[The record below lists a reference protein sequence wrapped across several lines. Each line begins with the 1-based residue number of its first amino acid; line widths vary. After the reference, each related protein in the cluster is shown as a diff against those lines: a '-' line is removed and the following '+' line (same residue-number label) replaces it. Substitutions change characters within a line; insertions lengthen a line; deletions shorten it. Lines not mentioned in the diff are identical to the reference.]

1 MTDTKKDHSDRFQEL
16 ERGVHA
22 ALETYAN
29 VHRGSGHNSIVSTYL
44 YEEARDIVLEYLG
57 LSKGRYAVI
66 FCTPSREAALKA
78 LLKQKDYLSVS
89 SRDTGLPLGIRALA
103 VKRRALPKGTPFQTG
118 GGTTRI
124 ISPDWVVWADTPDR
138 FEAGTPAIVSVIAFA
153 KALRLIRQ
161 NGNEVF
167 IDHAGEKLTAR
178 EIIYGD
184 ELEKYTGVEL
194 MGKLRQTLIGR
205 GIQVPTTE
213 GAKPFINLDN
223 SASLSLI
230 HI

>member
-1 MTDTKKDHSDRFQEL
+1 MTGQLFQEL

-89 SRDTGLPLGIRALA
+89 SRDTGLPLGI
-103 VKRRALPKGTPFQTG
+103 
-118 GGTTRI
+118 
-124 ISPDWVVWADTPDR
+124 
-138 FEAGTPAIVSVIAFA
+138 
-153 KALRLIRQ
+153 
-161 NGNEVF
+161 
-167 IDHAGEKLTAR
+167 
-178 EIIYGD
+178 
-184 ELEKYTGVEL
+184 
-194 MGKLRQTLIGR
+194 
-205 GIQVPTTE
+205 
-213 GAKPFINLDN
+213 
-223 SASLSLI
+223 LSLI
-230 HI
+230 HITEPTRRTP